1 MLCLIVN
8 HISQADFETDGV
20 HIKPENP
27 KYSKMMQALYVLM
40 KRIKVLNRDLPDAKK
55 AFATFKASKKTV
67 EGIDIAQLQNG
78 LTKCA
83 EFIDQVEDLH
93 AVCKAISVNE
103 EDSIIDSKMTE
114 ISVFEVEANGFIGAI
129 KVAKQALFENKP
141 K

>member
-1 MLCLIVN
+1 M
-8 HISQADFETDGV
+8 T
-20 HIKPENP
+20 
-27 KYSKMMQALYVLM
+27 QALYVLM

-83 EFIDQVEDLH
+83 EFIDQVEDLQ

-103 EDSIIDSKMTE
+103 ENSIIDSKMTE